1 MDFAGFSGYLEELEK
16 TGSRLEMTRVL
27 AQMFAKATPDEGK
40 LMAYLS
46 QGRLGPAYDNP
57 NMGVADKQVVK
68 AIQRLSEKDAGKLFR
83 EYGDLGLVA
92 EKIKSQIPSLPAGR
106 QVTKSQI
113 NHNIQTPKVHEMLME
128 IAKAGGLGSQEKK
141 IQLIGDLLTRLEPK
155 SAKYAVRIILGKLR
169 TGFSDMTVLDSL
181 SWMIAGDK
189 SLRKD
194 LEQIYNVRADLGEV
208 VEKVKEYNS
217 DKAIK
222 LIKPEPEIGT
232 PVLMARG
239 ERAASAREI
248 WERTGQA
255 AMEYKLDGL
264 RIQAH
269 IKSGKVNLFSRGLE
283 NVTEMYPDV
292 VDGLEKQ
299 IKQECIVEGEM
310 IAVGKNGKFLTFQE
324 TVQRKRKYNIAEMVG
339 KIPLKLYVFDIL
351 AADGKGYLD
360 LPNDKR
366 RELLEAALDTRKGDT
381 VRLMPRKIAHG
392 VTDIEKY
399 FAEAIK
405 DGTEGIFV
413 KKLDSVYQAG
423 SRNFNWIKYKKSY
436 DKSTIAD
443 TIDAVVM
450 GYDAGQGKRSGFG
463 IGDFLIGV
471 YEPKEDKYLTV
482 AKIGTGLTDE
492 EWREMKAQGSKY
504 NVPSKPGNYEV
515 SKLMGCD
522 VWVKPKIVVEIKADE
537 ITKSPMHTSGYA
549 LRFPRLVGWREKQ
562 PEDATSVGEIIKL
575 YQMQKK

>member
-1 MDFAGFSGYLEELEK
+1 
-16 TGSRLEMTRVL
+16 
-27 AQMFAKATPDEGK
+27 
-40 LMAYLS
+40 
-46 QGRLGPAYDNP
+46 
-57 NMGVADKQVVK
+57 
-68 AIQRLSEKDAGKLFR
+68 
-83 EYGDLGLVA
+83 
-92 EKIKSQIPSLPAGR
+92 
-106 QVTKSQI
+106 
-113 NHNIQTPKVHEMLME
+113 
-128 IAKAGGLGSQEKK
+128 
-141 IQLIGDLLTRLEPK
+141 
-155 SAKYAVRIILGKLR
+155 LR

-324 TVQRKRKYNIAEMVG
+324 TVQRKRKYNITEMVG